1 MFKELQDKDIL
12 SEMQQ
17 ISGAGKKFKIGEEE
31 FEVLPA
37 TLGQLEEVA
46 DLWNEKI
53 HHIIIFNFLS
63 KKIKEDGSI
72 GTADNKESKE
82 SLYKILGI
90 AFDNKVPMDK
100 LKKVRRDQVEGIL
113 DFFLIS

>member
-1 MFKELQDKDIL
+1 MQGKDIL
-12 SEMQQ
+12 SEMQR
-17 ISGAGKKFKIGEEE
+17 ISGTGKKFKVGGEE

-46 DLWNEKI
+46 DLWNEKV

-72 GTADNKESKE
+72 GSADNKESKK
-82 SLYKILGI
+82 SLYKLLDM
-90 AFDNKVPMDK
+90 AFGGKVSVDK
-100 LKKVRRDQVEGIL
+100 LKGLRRDQAKEIL
-113 DFFLIS
+113 DFFLVG